1 MPINARAVVLSEQGQ
16 SLTVETISVND
27 PGPGEVRVKMAAAGV
42 CHSDLSLS
50 TGKLAA
56 KTPVVLGHEGAGVV
70 ESIGAGVTEVAVGDL
85 VLLNWAPGCRDCWFC
100 DNGEPQHCAAAA
112 AVGGTTFA
120 TRADGTELYAGLGT
134 ATFSEMSVVA
144 ENAVVKLPADTDLGS
159 AAVIGCAM
167 MTGIGAVRHT
177 ADVQKGQS
185 VAVIGLGGVGLS
197 AIQGARLVG
206 ANPIIAIDTSPAKED
221 LARSMGATHFLL
233 SGPTTSKD
241 VRKLTDGRGVDH
253 AFEVVGIAPTIR
265 QAYSISRRGGNVT
278 VVGVGAKTDEV
289 TFNALELFYFG
300 RTIRGSVF
308 GGSDPKVDAPELLN
322 LAADG
327 DIDPHVL
334 ITDEIGIDDVPAA
347 FERMKDGIGGR
358 SLIRYS

>member
-1 MPINARAVVLSEQGQ
+1 MPQTVRAAVLSEQGQ
-16 SLTVETISVND
+16 TMKVETITVKD

-70 ESIGAGVTEVAVGDL
+70 ESVGEGVTEVVVGDL
-85 VLLNWAPGCRDCWFC
+85 VLLNWAPACRNCWFC
-100 DNGEPQHCAAAA
+100 DNGEPQHCSAAA

-120 TRADGTELYAGLGT
+120 TREDGTEVYAGLGT
-134 ATFSEMSVVA
+134 ATFSEMSVLP
-144 ENAVVKLPADTDLGS
+144 ETSLVKLPAGTDLGS

-177 ADVQKGQS
+177 ADVKKGQS

-197 AIQGARLVG
+197 AIQGAKLVG
-206 ANPIIAIDTSPAKED
+206 ANPIIAIDTSPAKEE
-221 LARSMGATHFLL
+221 LARSMGATDFLL
-233 SGPTTSKD
+233 SGDTTSKD
-241 VRKLTDGRGVDH
+241 VRKLTEGRGVDH

-289 TFNALELFYFG
+289 TFNALELFFFG

-308 GGSDPKVDAPELLN
+308 GGSDPKVDAPELLERT
-322 LAADG
+322 AAG
-327 DIDPHVL
+327 DIDPLAL
-334 ITDEIGIDDVPAA
+334 ITDEITLDDVPAA
-347 FERMKDGIGGR
+347 FERMKEGVGGR
-358 SLIRYS
+358 SLIRFS